1 MGLVTPCATIR
12 PFPVHFFLPF
22 SDLCSELVASEPR
35 REFRAPAYTFLSPF
49 FIPESDVTLLN
60 LPIPPRIYIYTHSKF
75 ILQRF
80 PLPQNVNSNVP
91 SIRTSYDSNYK
102 VIDIG
107 KRGKM
112 DFKSLERRVKRYMYN
127 YEDREGP
134 RVKIISC

>member
-60 LPIPPRIYIYTHSKF
+60 LPIPPRIYIYTLEIYSPTF
-75 ILQRF
+75 PPFLETSILMS
-80 PLPQNVNSNVP
+80 LPFERVTIQITKLLISE
-91 SIRTSYDSNYK
+91 RG
-102 VIDIG
+102 G
-107 KRGKM
+107 KWTLNRW
-112 DFKSLERRVKRYMYN
+112 SVA
-127 YEDREGP
+127 
-134 RVKIISC
+134 

>member
-60 LPIPPRIYIYTHSKF
+60 LPIPPRIYIYTLEIYSPTF
-75 ILQRF
+75 PPFLETSILMS
-80 PLPQNVNSNVP
+80 LPFERVTIQITKLLISE
-91 SIRTSYDSNYK
+91 
-102 VIDIG
+102 
-107 KRGKM
+107 RGEKWTLNRW
-112 DFKSLERRVKRYMYN
+112 SVA
-127 YEDREGP
+127 
-134 RVKIISC
+134 

>member
-49 FIPESDVTLLN
+49 FIPQSDVTLLN
-60 LPIPPRIYIYTHSKF
+60 LPIPPRIYIYIYTRNLF
-75 ILQRF
+75 
-80 PLPQNVNSNVP
+80 SNVSP
-91 SIRTSYDSNYK
+91 FLETSILMSLPFERDSNYK